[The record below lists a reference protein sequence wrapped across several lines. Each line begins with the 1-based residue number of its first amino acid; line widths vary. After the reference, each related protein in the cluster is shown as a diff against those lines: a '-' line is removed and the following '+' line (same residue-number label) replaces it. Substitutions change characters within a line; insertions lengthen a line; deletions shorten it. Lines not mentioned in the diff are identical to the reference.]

1 MSNVVLLN
9 HYFQI
14 CVQENAGLLKVI
26 MSGEIDELL
35 WDQIIGKFNLQH
47 LRLYVCF
54 HGVYTVVVFLLRF
67 FIEII
72 SRLFNGR
79 Y

>member
-1 MSNVVLLN
+1 MSNVVLFN

-35 WDQIIGKFNLQH
+35 WDQIIGKFNI
-47 LRLYVCF
+47 YN
-54 HGVYTVVVFLLRF
+54 
-67 FIEII
+67 I
-72 SRLFNGR
+72 
-79 Y
+79 